1 MCPAHDPE
9 EDSISEIEDVTN
21 NADLDTEMCD
31 AKDGVATSTTFDEND
46 SHAPEKEKD
55 AQEVEAEKLSE
66 KAVSTAMPENTI
78 TPDKERDAAEFM
90 SADEEEEAPTPQ
102 ADQKAES
109 DASKAEDVDKSQAQ
123 EAGADEK
130 KDPEAAAGDQ
140 QEEADES
147 KKFDVAIFDKMKAG
161 QLKKWCT
168 AHGISV
174 VGFAEKQEFVT
185 AAKNAVSQPD
195 FKLLDLPD
203 PAASAS
209 QPTQSH
215 AAPEVA
221 PSSPPPTP
229 PTASATRQ
237 SSAAASGHGGPAPSS
252 TAIARAEK
260 IINYNAEKDWWKIL
274 DCKLELSFDGSNRAA
289 CMEEVDKRFKRLMAM
304 YHPDKWRNAPV
315 ATADVASRITEAKKC
330 GHKALIAKPDP
341 PQKVTYQDV
350 TRTVT
355 NEKTKLTE
363 NRRMIKVF
371 WESPME
377 NGKSYVI
384 AAYNRRQNQW
394 TDLYIIES
402 SEQEKDQMSTEIDVK
417 NFDFAFSDGSATVG
431 VATSLRKYELRSEFV
446 QPQPL
451 YQQPAQQHYHQAQ
464 APVAPQSAY
473 SYGHPGYSGH
483 QGFPHQQS
491 GFSQQQTGFSQQ
503 QTGFSNGQ
511 YVYGA
516 GAQYQ
521 QQQQYPQPQPPPQQQ
536 QYASSAPAHQD
547 VYQQAANAQL
557 QKNLQEAQER
567 IQKRQQ
573 EEAEKAAELAKAQ
586 EKKDREK
593 RELERIEE
601 QRRRQRAKANELQ
614 KAMMEK
620 ARGGAKNGSA
630 DKKKKSE
637 QSAAAARGVQK
648 AAAEK
653 KKREQEDKRTREERE
668 RNEKKANNLKDRDR
682 RELERRRHDR
692 NRSEY
697 DEREPSQDDHRR
709 QGDRR
714 RNGDRRNDI
723 RNRSRDDD
731 RRNDNRDR
739 GRDRDRD
746 NASARTDLRLSKDIR
761 PHAPQRDQVS
771 GHIFSAAQPHNF
783 QLKTI
788 KENGEMRV
796 RLLWDA
802 PTAPDGSILEQV
814 CEIF

>member
-521 QQQQYPQPQPPPQQQ
+521 QQQQY
-536 QYASSAPAHQD
+536 ASSAPAHQD